1 MNLKEGI
8 THKRA
13 TREANMN
20 KHIAIFEELIKV
32 EEQALKEIESV
43 QSQKELEEIRIK
55 YLGKK
60 GILTT
65 QFLKRLGTLDP
76 QIRPE
81 VGQKTNV
88 SKDVINEQLS
98 IKKASLEASEKE
110 KLEEELFVDIS
121 QPGTRRR
128 IGFEHLLKKTQKEIE
143 DIFIS
148 LGYAVKEGPE
158 IETVFYNFEA
168 LNTPDWHPARDEHDS
183 FYLLENERLLRTHT
197 SPVQIRT
204 MQKEAPPIA
213 VIAPGKVY
221 RSDYDATHL
230 PMFHQTEGLFVDRD
244 VNVGH
249 LKGTL
254 EYFMKE
260 LFSEDVAI
268 RLRPSFFPFTEPS
281 FEVDISWKDKYGK
294 EQWLEVLGAGMVDPN
309 VFLAV
314 GYDPEIWSGFAFGAG
329 IERLTM
335 LKYGLT
341 DIRDLVRGDIR
352 FLRQEL

>member
-1 MNLKEGI
+1 LKEDI
-8 THKRA
+8 TDKRK
-13 TREANMN
+13 TREAYMKKKNE
-20 KHIAIFEELIKV
+20 IFEELEKV
-32 EEQALKEIESV
+32 EQQAINEIGAV
-43 QSQKELEEIRIK
+43 NSQRELEDLRIK

-60 GILTT
+60 GVLTT
-65 QFLKRLGTLDP
+65 NFLKRLGKLDP

-81 VGQKTNV
+81 VGQKTNIC
-88 SKDVINEQLS
+88 KDIINRHLS
-98 IKKASLEASEKE
+98 EKKNKLDSAEKE
-110 KLEEELFVDIS
+110 KREEELFVDITR
-121 QPGTRRR
+121 PGARRR

-143 DIFIS
+143 EIFIS
-148 LGYAVKEGPE
+148 LGYAIKEGPE
-158 IETVFYNFEA
+158 IENVFFNFEA
-168 LNTPDWHPARDEHDS
+168 LNTPEWHPARDEHDS
-183 FYLLENERLLRTHT
+183 FYLHENEYLLRTHT

-204 MQKEAPPIA
+204 MQKEEPPIA

-230 PMFHQTEGLFVDRD
+230 PMFHQTEGLFVDKD

-254 EYFMKE
+254 KHFMKE
-260 LFSEDVAI
+260 LFSEDITI

-309 VFLAV
+309 VFKAV
-314 GYDPEIWSGFAFGAG
+314 GYDSEIWSGFAFGAG

>member
-1 MNLKEGI
+1 MKKKNE
-8 THKRA
+8 
-13 TREANMN
+13 
-20 KHIAIFEELIKV
+20 IFEELEKV
-32 EEQALKEIESV
+32 EQQAINEIGAV
-43 QSQKELEEIRIK
+43 NSQRELEDLRIK

-60 GILTT
+60 GVLTT
-65 QFLKRLGTLDP
+65 NFLKRLGKLDP

-81 VGQKTNV
+81 VGQKTNIC
-88 SKDVINEQLS
+88 KDIINRHLS
-98 IKKASLEASEKE
+98 EKKNKLDSAEKE
-110 KLEEELFVDIS
+110 KREEELFVDITR
-121 QPGTRRR
+121 PGARRR

-143 DIFIS
+143 EIFIS
-148 LGYAVKEGPE
+148 LGYAIKEGPE
-158 IETVFYNFEA
+158 IENVFFNFEA
-168 LNTPDWHPARDEHDS
+168 LNTPEWHPARDEHDS
-183 FYLLENERLLRTHT
+183 FYLHENEYLLRTHT

-204 MQKEAPPIA
+204 MQKEEPPIA

-230 PMFHQTEGLFVDRD
+230 PMFHQTEGLFVDKD

-254 EYFMKE
+254 KHFMKE
-260 LFSEDVAI
+260 LFSEDITI

-309 VFLAV
+309 VFKAV
-314 GYDPEIWSGFAFGAG
+314 GYDSEIWSGFAFGAG

>member
-1 MNLKEGI
+1 MKKKNE
-8 THKRA
+8 
-13 TREANMN
+13 
-20 KHIAIFEELIKV
+20 IFEELEKV
-32 EEQALKEIESV
+32 EQQAINEIGAV
-43 QSQKELEEIRIK
+43 NSQRELEDLRIK

-60 GILTT
+60 GVLTT
-65 QFLKRLGTLDP
+65 NFLKRLGKLDP

-81 VGQKTNV
+81 VGQKTNIC
-88 SKDVINEQLS
+88 KDIINRHLS
-98 IKKASLEASEKE
+98 EKKNKLDSAEKE
-110 KLEEELFVDIS
+110 KREEELFVDITR
-121 QPGTRRR
+121 PGARRR

-143 DIFIS
+143 EIFIS
-148 LGYAVKEGPE
+148 LGYAIKEGPE
-158 IETVFYNFEA
+158 IENVFFNFEA
-168 LNTPDWHPARDEHDS
+168 LNTPEWHPARDEHDS
-183 FYLLENERLLRTHT
+183 FYLHENEYLLRTHT

-204 MQKEAPPIA
+204 MQKEEPPIA

-230 PMFHQTEGLFVDRD
+230 PMFHQTEGLFVDKD

-254 EYFMKE
+254 KHFMKE
-260 LFSEDVAI
+260 LFSEDITI

-309 VFLAV
+309 VFKAV
-314 GYDPEIWSGFAFGAG
+314 GYDPDIWSGFAFGAG